1 MTFEKGNIGYLLAF
15 IIVGGILGSAVGLL
29 VAKVFPALSI
39 LRENLTAALGFD
51 LEIIRISIRL
61 NVVAVAGIFI
71 GIVLFKKA

>member
-1 MTFEKGNIGYLLAF
+1 MTFEKGNIGYLLSF
-15 IIVGGILGSAVGLL
+15 IVVGGILGSAVGLL
-29 VAKVFPALSI
+29 VAKIFPALSI

-61 NVVAVAGIFI
+61 NVVAIAGIFI